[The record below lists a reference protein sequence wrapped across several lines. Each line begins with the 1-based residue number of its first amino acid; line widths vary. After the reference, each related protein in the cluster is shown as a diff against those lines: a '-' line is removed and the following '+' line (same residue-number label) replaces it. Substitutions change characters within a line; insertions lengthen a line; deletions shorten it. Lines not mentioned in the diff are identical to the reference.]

1 MMHDKE
7 GGESLGQVSAAEFE
21 RVKTLGLA
29 LYALQPQIEAKLRDF
44 NAQED
49 LEHQGIPAL
58 REEVKLVADT
68 IAAMAKR
75 VKDPQALP
83 VSWEEFIDIV
93 AKFELACVFYLSLIQ
108 FLSPIPNSRFEFF
121 FSASPDVVTNREK
134 QEIIVSSS
142 QYKIYS

>member
-93 AKFELACVFYLSLIQ
+93 ASTKSLIEKVDPNNPA
-108 FLSPIPNSRFEFF
+108 LSM
-121 FSASPDVVTNREK
+121 
-134 QEIIVSSS
+134 
-142 QYKIYS
+142 